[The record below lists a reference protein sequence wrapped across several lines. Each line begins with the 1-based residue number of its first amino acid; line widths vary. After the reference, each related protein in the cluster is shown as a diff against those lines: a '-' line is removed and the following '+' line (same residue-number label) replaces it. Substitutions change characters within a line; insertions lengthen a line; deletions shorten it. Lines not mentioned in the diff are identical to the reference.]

1 MLTNLSLIIPI
12 YNVEKY
18 LKRCINSI
26 VDQMDENLEVI
37 LVDDGSPDKCPQ
49 ICDEYASVYKNIKV
63 VHKKNGGLADAVKVG
78 TLNASGKY
86 IAYIDSDDWFEPGW
100 YDTVKEILN
109 QFPNIDMIMYAFQR
123 VVNDVKQSSNSYSI
137 LEEGYYDEKSINE
150 IKKTYMI
157 PGGIGPTRWDKVYSR
172 DIALKCIEYYDTG
185 ISIGEDMVF
194 SSIAT
199 DLMKNTYVTKKCFV
213 NYYINDGS
221 MTQHFNE
228 KYLSSFE
235 CLFKSLEKYFEDKPI
250 LYYIN
255 YINMRTMVNAVGKSD
270 YTNKVDFLSNVFS
283 MKNIH
288 ERIDAVSIE
297 NLNLQNRLFRKLML
311 LNKTRALL
319 VIAAIY
325 RKLK

>member
-1 MLTNLSLIIPI
+1 MLANLSLIIPI

-26 VDQMDENLEVI
+26 INQMDDNLEVI
-37 LVDDGSPDKCPQ
+37 LVDDGSPDRCPQ
-49 ICDEYASVYKNIKV
+49 ICDEYANIYKNIKV
-63 VHKKNGGLADAVKVG
+63 IHKKNGGLADAVKVG
-78 TLNASGKY
+78 TLSASGEY

-100 YDTVKEILN
+100 YDAIRQILN
-109 QFPNIDMIMYAFQR
+109 IYPNIDMIMYDFQR
-123 VVNDVKQSSNSYSI
+123 VVNDVKQLSNSYSL
-137 LEEGYYDEKSINE
+137 LEERYYDGDSVKE

-172 DIALKCIEYYDTG
+172 DIALKCLEYYDTG

-199 DLMKNTYVTKKCFV
+199 DLMKNTYITKKCFV

-228 KYLSSFE
+228 KYLRSFE

-255 YINMRTMVNAVGKSD
+255 YINMRTMINAVGKSD
-270 YTNKVDFLSNVFS
+270 YTNKVDYLSNVFS
-283 MKNIH
+283 TKSIH
-288 ERIDAVSIE
+288 DRIDAVPVQ
-297 NLNLQNRLFRKLML
+297 NLNFQNRLFRKLML
-311 LNKTRALL
+311 QNKSRALL

>member
-1 MLTNLSLIIPI
+1 MLKNLSLVIPI

-26 VDQMDENLEVI
+26 IDQMDENLEVI

-49 ICDEYASVYKNIKV
+49 ICDEYASAYKNIKV
-63 VHKKNGGLADAVKVG
+63 IHKKNGGLADAVKVG

-86 IAYIDSDDWFEPGW
+86 IAYIDSDDWFEPDW

-109 QFPNIDMIMYAFQR
+109 KFPNIDMIMYAFQR
-123 VVNDVKQSSNSYSI
+123 VVNDVKQSNNSYSI
-137 LEEGYYDEKSINE
+137 LEEGYYNEKSINE

-235 CLFKSLEKYFEDKPI
+235 YLFKSLEKYFEDKPI

-270 YTNKVDFLSNVFS
+270 YTNKVNFLSNVFS

-311 LNKTRALL
+311 MNKTRALL